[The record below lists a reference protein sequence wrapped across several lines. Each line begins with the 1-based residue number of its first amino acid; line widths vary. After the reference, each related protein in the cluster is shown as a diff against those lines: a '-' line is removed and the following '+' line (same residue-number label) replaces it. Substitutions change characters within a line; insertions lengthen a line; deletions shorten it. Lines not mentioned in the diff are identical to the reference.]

1 MEYYSTAKKYFD
13 RYVSSF
19 TDIDI
24 SELIKQKKIHTNEVI
39 VDGVKTI
46 NKLNFNDSF
55 TDFTKIALLNH
66 DVGRFLQAHVTKSFN
81 DIELHKFCFDNH
93 GELGKH
99 ILKSGLIYSQIPTT
113 RYYDEPIFEIVNNH
127 VTKVVDPQQLLILS
141 SRLLKSQDAVEFF
154 KYADD
159 KIKQKVVDSIT
170 QIVQDVDRLDIYH
183 QIIDGR
189 WKPGKSS
196 KKIDDSVLQKF
207 YNGEYLNII
216 ELRKQGLWNSNVG
229 ELVRLSF
236 INQIRLLSVAQII
249 KEENLLE
256 RMRKKQN
263 NSQVVEAFDFTIDK
277 LNKLIKKSDGII
289 I

>member
-189 WKPGKSS
+189 WKPEKSS

>member
-1 MEYYSTAKKYFD
+1 MEYYTTAKKYFD

-19 TDIDI
+19 TESDI
-24 SELIKQKKIHTNEVI
+24 SELIKQKRIHTNEVI

-46 NKLNFNDSF
+46 NKLNFSDSF
-55 TDFTKIALLNH
+55 VDFTKIALLNH

-113 RYYDEPIFEIVNNH
+113 RYFDEPIFEIVNNH
-127 VTKVVDPQQLLILS
+127 VTKVVDPKQLLILS
-141 SRLLKSQDAVEFF
+141 SNLLKSQEAVEFF
-154 KYADD
+154 MYADE
-159 KIKQKVVDSIT
+159 KIKQKVIDAIT
-170 QIVQDVDRLDIYH
+170 QVVQDVDRLDIYH

-189 WKPGKSS
+189 WKPCKSD
-196 KKIDDSVLQKF
+196 KKIDELVLNKF

-256 RMRKKQN
+256 KMRKKQTH
-263 NSQVVEAFDFTIDK
+263 SQVIEAFDFTIDK